1 MKSKPVVDKQ
11 LADDIEKLLKDN
23 DVDEKVIVE
32 VVGKI
37 NNNDDNV
44 DADGEEVDLFNDG
57 PEKVEK
63 DEESE
68 ELDKNSELEDEDL
81 EAEEESDDEDLE
93 EESDDDFEEDEEE
106 TDDEESEDEDESD
119 EEEVKDEDEE
129 IFEEDD
135 EEVED
140 EDEEV
145 ANPLAKLDDP
155 KFREGFDKGYQFAL
169 ALLKNNMLP
178 EAEDSDEEVKEEEKE
193 ISPEHVADED
203 KVEPVQPQ
211 PEMPTEKKAVGDSVE
226 ALKEKLSAEINQL
239 FKSCAQASEKVKP
252 LVGSIRDVTVF
263 DSAEAVYGFALKQNG
278 VDIRKYNKDAYEGMV
293 DMMLENL
300 NKQTVNVVVGDAKD
314 PDEFND
320 VISGAFGRLKKIEN

>member
-44 DADGEEVDLFNDG
+44 DADGEEVDLFDDE

-63 DEESE
+63 DEDSE
-68 ELDKNSELEDEDL
+68 ELDENSELEDEDL
-81 EAEEESDDEDLE
+81 DTDEEESDEEDLE
-93 EESDDDFEEDEEE
+93 EESDKDSEEGEED
-106 TDDEESEDEDESD
+106 DESD
-119 EEEVKDEDEE
+119 ED
-129 IFEEDD
+129 
-135 EEVED
+135 EVED
-140 EDEEV
+140 EDEEDLEEDEEV
-145 ANPLAKLDDP
+145 EDEGEEEAVNPLAKLDDP

-178 EAEDSDEEVKEEEKE
+178 EAEDSNEEVDEEE
-193 ISPEHVADED
+193 IDERVEDED
-203 KVEPVQPQ
+203 KVKPVEPQ

-239 FKSCAQASEKVKP
+239 FKSRAKASEKVKP

-278 VDIRKYNKDAYEGMV
+278 VDIRKYKKDAYEGMV
-293 DMMLENL
+293 DVMLENL
-300 NKQTVNVVVGDAKD
+300 DKQTVNVVVGDAKD

-320 VISGAFGRLKKIEN
+320 AMSDAFARLKKIEN